1 MQPRDQMIN
10 TAVALFQSGGYQA
23 TSWRK
28 LVEKAGT
35 PWGSAHHYFPGGKT
49 QLGVAAIERA
59 AEAVALLID
68 HAFPEGA
75 TPAQGVRNLFTGSA
89 AMLEKSAF
97 RAGCPI
103 ATVALETVPDTPQ
116 MAEACAAAL
125 ERYHA
130 ALAAGLAR
138 TGVQARKAKPLATTI
153 LAAFEGAL
161 ILARTRR
168 STEPLTTSARHL
180 AVLLEA

>member
-130 ALAAGLAR
+130 ALAAGAR
-138 TGVQARKAKPLATTI
+138 GLTGTKGHAPRAHFLGPLRRPPHPGAPPPLDGAADHQRQAPCRP
-153 LAAFEGAL
+153 
-161 ILARTRR
+161 
-168 STEPLTTSARHL
+168 P
-180 AVLLEA
+180 